1 MIKRGVK
8 MYGALIVAHNT
19 LAREMFSVLENIV
32 GKTEGIQCV
41 SVDWNDDQEQGINK
55 IRDAL
60 SNLKSY
66 DGVVIFTDMFG
77 GTPTNIS
84 LPFLEKQKIEIITGV
99 NLPMLIKFVNLQTE
113 SFKNMA
119 LLLAELKDRARQSI
133 KVPGEIYY
141 QKKNE

>member
-1 MIKRGVK
+1 
-8 MYGALIVAHNT
+8 
-19 LAREMFSVLENIV
+19 
-32 GKTEGIQCV
+32 V
-41 SVDWNDDQEQGINK
+41 SVDWSDDQEQGIIK

-60 SNLKSY
+60 SKLRSY

-113 SFKNMA
+113 SFKNMT
-119 LLLAELKDRARQSI
+119 LLLTELKDRARQSI

>member
-1 MIKRGVK
+1 
-8 MYGALIVAHNT
+8 
-19 LAREMFSVLENIV
+19 MFSVLENIV

>member
-1 MIKRGVK
+1 

-19 LAREMFSVLENIV
+19 LAKEMLSVLENIV

-41 SVDWNDDQEQGINK
+41 SVDWNDDQEQGIAK
-55 IRDAL
+55 IKEAL
-60 SNLKSY
+60 STLQSFN
-66 DGVVIFTDMFG
+66 GIVIFTDMFG

-84 LPFLEKQKIEIITGV
+84 LPFLEKQKVEIITGV

-113 SFKNMA
+113 TFKNMA
-119 LLLAELKDRARQSI
+119 QLLTELKDRARQSI